1 MGAST
6 PGVTVPPK
14 ISSSAEGQVILSGT
28 TQSAGRVDVPH
39 RNASSLIGQEI
50 FKGPASQSLGQ
61 VVGSLSSSAKQ
72 NFPVQPVFPFQDSR
86 GSGGSGARGSVADNA
101 PTFGPS
107 PGRLAPASPQAEA
120 GVTMISGIPYRW
132 RVVNGNLEISQVVTT
147 PVASP
152 PPGPSSSIPQVASGM
167 VHTAERPEVL
177 GKHVM
182 SLPTL
187 SEYSVSNPT
196 ALGDWLAIVKPT
208 LSSLTDSGHVWWEYT
223 FERASRAYT
232 KWLSVSP
239 LERLGIQEELE
250 MYGTHMPQHILLEQR
265 ASILLLQ
272 AIPEGVKT
280 DIVATRRMSPCQILL
295 KLLTAY
301 QPGGAHERGSMLH
314 YLVSP
319 TSATSVQEAIKGVRQ
334 WIQWRSRLK
343 ELRAAEP
350 DATLLIKGLD
360 TLVSTVLSKHPTV
373 LFRVATFRE
382 RKGLDYSPTSL
393 TAGEL
398 AFFLQAELE
407 LLLHSTGEDD
417 GDATKKAKLKKAAA
431 RAAATTTTPTTTSTS
446 TTSEASGAG
455 ATDQPGKGKGKPK
468 GSESA
473 SGGKSPC
480 WGFHLD
486 KSCQFGDRCKFSH
499 SPITKE
505 QMEKLV
511 TAKAKAKAKATA
523 KSATASEEA
532 STHTGNSGA
541 GDVASSSAA
550 TDNSRVMAEALDILK
565 SLKLQQGTGANSG
578 GVSAKTLVVDEAIV
592 GRNFGL
598 LDTCASHAIRTLR
611 AGEPVPTDSVE
622 VALAT
627 GCTRMLISSVGTLVT
642 RETVCPVVPLHLA
655 HSHLHVDFD
664 VIDGRCTVVHPQKGD
679 LEAQVLDGRIVIDR
693 QVALDMIADLETAVE
708 HAAARGAAAGGG
720 SGSSS
725 DDLPEGTAASKAIAG
740 SGEDVV
746 CGFLNVARVD
756 GDHDGTQGVGL
767 LDSGASHPL
776 RSLRPGEPLPTR
788 RVTVALALGKKEM
801 MLTDGGVLVTSE
813 RVDPLVPIGKAS
825 QLVGLQVRWRKGK
838 CTATHPKLGPLE
850 VETVNGCPCIAE
862 AVALRIIEEMEQ
874 KGVTHMLQSV
884 RALQGCPSAD
894 TEHSVR
900 ECLRGAVRS
909 GNQDDFIQAC
919 WRWLRWYYPD
929 VPESMLVDLLPAS
942 GVGELFYNRH
952 KRRRLKKTKRVI
964 VHLHS
969 GGPRLHLP
977 SGCGEVLEVD
987 FRTDLHS
994 SSVWT
999 YIMSLAVEGKVV
1011 AVVGGPPCETVS
1023 QSRGVEDGGPPVLR
1037 GRFDEGRFWKD
1048 GLNYS
1053 NEDLAKKHGVLFL
1066 KVLFLFETAVQ
1077 ARKALSLEPSSSDH
1091 AGVFF
1096 ALENPQDPEL
1106 VGQKFSQIGC
1116 SVMCREDVAE
1126 TSHSSL
1132 ASPTFFAW
1140 PEVRSFRTRYNLLA
1154 AHCDQGALGHY
1165 LVKPTTVLTSDFQL
1179 WESLEQ
1185 VQVRVPWVVSVP
1197 KEADHRLAI
1206 SKSCSL
1212 WASGLTTRIKRCLRA
1227 WLAHSSF
1234 AEHQAVSEERA
1245 VHLAKLTAEEAEYRD
1260 HCLRGHIPFRKD
1272 CEVCVRAA
1280 GKDRRHL
1287 RQKYGSAYTL
1297 SLDLGGPWQEAK
1309 DLYQT
1314 QRHVLIGA
1322 YQFPLLDKP
1331 ATEEGFPIPDDEV
1344 EVHEEGDDADDVSL
1358 EPEEG
1363 DVVIPDAH
1371 AEASEAEVKKV
1382 IESEEAWRALKDH
1395 ATKPVRMIN
1404 FMVAEPLKSKHKSE
1418 VLAATQRIMV
1428 RLQHQGYPVVRI
1440 HTDRGGEFVNQ
1451 AFRTFCEARQIYRTT
1466 GDPGSPQ
1473 TNGRSEATVG
1483 VFKKGVRALLKQAN
1497 LDSSYWARAAV
1508 HWSALRWRWAEQ
1520 QLGLKP
1526 RDVLPFGAR
1535 VQVRRRAW
1543 ELRDP
1548 SGSKKGRQ
1556 WLDRTQP
1563 ALLLGPCAE
1572 VSGGYIVE
1580 ARGAKDDPDKLVMF
1594 PTTVVYD
1601 KVEHKSSVPEC
1612 DVEFGEELPEPP
1624 KCRMRFKR
1632 AARTMLVPGET
1643 DAEVLPAL
1651 RHFIPD
1657 GSLRSLCCTN
1667 RGEGPVSCEVLQ
1679 EDLEADIPSDDSPR
1693 ACIAKTG
1700 YNEHIVKGEELAR
1713 EWLEQ
1718 KKFSP
1723 QQCLEHSVQDKVFV
1737 ENAVG
1742 DVEGDESSVSD
1753 IDAGHLRAQ
1762 HASLRRL
1769 IADQEQYLIAEVS
1782 LPEVF
1787 EGSATSEWLRRSREI
1802 ERQLEQS
1809 LQHAGSLLRLQ
1820 QEAIAQEA
1828 GDNEE
1833 FLQTRTIPTATAMQE
1848 LENWRESLSDEVNN
1862 LITELHVVERTTEQ
1876 QLAEMLKLPDAPI
1889 LEYVPSLVVFTRKQG
1904 SGRRRARI
1912 CACGNY
1918 LSGSPSVQQQGP
1930 KMLRRQGLYAPGLDS
1945 TTFRCQVRQAAEE
1958 EWLLAGL
1965 DISKAFLTAP
1975 MSQVQRQGRLII
1987 VQPPK
1992 AAVKLGLCSPSE
2004 RWLVRKALYGLAES
2018 PAAWVEWRDTRL
2030 LQMRWQT
2037 GGLDMRFK
2045 KSEVDPSLYL
2055 IIATDAEGNETVKGS
2070 LGLYV
2075 DDFLLAGSM
2084 STIVD
2089 AIQQIRKEWKTSEP
2103 EFCGRGHDDKPLKFL
2118 GIQIFWD
2125 DGAYYLNQE
2134 DFVRDLLQRRGFTA
2148 DAGGIGGV
2156 GPMSKETPPEEPE
2169 EVSVEAL
2176 RKAQT
2181 AVGELLWLALKS
2193 RPDLAFCTSQL
2204 SVWCTRYP
2212 RFVVRKAD
2220 EVFHYLSRTV
2230 NLGLKYSKVDP
2241 MSLGGDSQLRFK
2253 RSVTV
2258 LEAYTD
2264 ASFAAGCESE
2274 ETAKSHSGAVVV
2286 WADSPV
2292 MWMTQR
2298 QTTVALSTAEAE
2310 LNAALEGTTMLQS
2323 VAPIVSVLLGINED
2337 GLSKALYID
2346 SVSACSI
2353 ISVVAGSWRTRHLR
2367 IRAAGLRSLLNSG
2380 YLVVAHLKGEH
2391 MLADML
2397 TKLMNGAIFV
2407 NLKQMWQM
2415 ATAPSTHVV
2424 SQARRAAAAA
2434 VAILVATT
2442 LQGYELAQATS
2453 STSLTTMSSTTRW
2466 FDRTDIGFLP
2476 VFVFVILAVYSAF
2489 SRVFQRGLIRS

>member
-1 MGAST
+1 MVPKGAQQFHNRLQAPTTSIPSDVDVQRPLESSAVILEGKEYYRDALGTIWNFTAAGEWEWVDENRIPVGAVIFNMAELEEGSFARDRALAAHEVVGAST
-6 PGVTVPPK
+6 PGLMVPPK
-14 ISSSAEGQVILSGT
+14 ISSSVEGQGILSGAIP
-28 TQSAGRVDVPH
+28 SAARVDVPH
-39 RNASSLIGQEI
+39 RNASSSIGPEV
-50 FKGPASQSLGQ
+50 FEGPGILGVRVG
-61 VVGSLSSSAKQ
+61 VVLGVRLRTMLQPLVNHPDVLLLQLRCLGITHPVKQ
-72 NFPVQPVFPFQDSR
+72 
-86 GSGGSGARGSVADNA
+86 
-101 PTFGPS
+101 
-107 PGRLAPASPQAEA
+107 RL
-120 GVTMISGIPYRW
+120 
-132 RVVNGNLEISQVVTT
+132 
-147 PVASP
+147 
-152 PPGPSSSIPQVASGM
+152 GPSSSIPQVASGM
-167 VHTAERPEVL
+167 GHTVERPEVL
-177 GKHVM
+177 GKRVM

-187 SEYSVSNPT
+187 SEYSASNPT

-208 LSSLTDSGHVWWEYT
+208 LSSLTDSGHVWWDYT
-223 FERASRAYT
+223 FDRASRAYT

-239 LERLGIQEELE
+239 LERLGIQAELE

-272 AIPEGVKT
+272 AIPEVVKT
-280 DIVATRRMSPCQILL
+280 DIVATRRMSPSQHNVALSGVTYL
-295 KLLTAY
+295 GYFSA
-301 QPGGAHERGSMLH
+301 GGDQGS
-314 YLVSP
+314 
-319 TSATSVQEAIKGVRQ
+319 Q
-334 WIQWRSRLK
+334 
-343 ELRAAEP
+343 
-350 DATLLIKGLD
+350 
-360 TLVSTVLSKHPTV
+360 TV
-373 LFRVATFRE
+373 
-382 RKGLDYSPTSL
+382 
-393 TAGEL
+393 
-398 AFFLQAELE
+398 
-407 LLLHSTGEDD
+407 
-417 GDATKKAKLKKAAA
+417 
-431 RAAATTTTPTTTSTS
+431 
-446 TTSEASGAG
+446 GA
-455 ATDQPGKGKGKPK
+455 
-468 GSESA
+468 
-473 SGGKSPC
+473 
-480 WGFHLD
+480 
-486 KSCQFGDRCKFSH
+486 
-499 SPITKE
+499 
-505 QMEKLV
+505 M
-511 TAKAKAKAKATA
+511 
-523 KSATASEEA
+523 
-532 STHTGNSGA
+532 
-541 GDVASSSAA
+541 
-550 TDNSRVMAEALDILK
+550 
-565 SLKLQQGTGANSG
+565 
-578 GVSAKTLVVDEAIV
+578 EAIV
-592 GRNFGL
+592 GQNLGL

-627 GCTRMLISSVGTLVT
+627 GCAHMLINSVGTLVT
-642 RETVCPVVPLHLA
+642 RETVCPVVPFHLA

-679 LEAQVLDGRIVIDR
+679 LKAQVLDGRIVIDR
-693 QVALDMIADLETAVE
+693 QVALDMIADLETALGD
-708 HAAARGAAAGGG
+708 AAARGG
-720 SGSSS
+720 SGSSIGS
-725 DDLPEGTAASKAIAG
+725 SIDDLLQGTAASKAIAG
-740 SGEDVV
+740 SEEDVV
-746 CGFLNVARVD
+746 SGFLNVARVD
-756 GDHDGTQGVGL
+756 GVHGRTQGVGL

-776 RSLRPGEPLPTR
+776 RSLRPGEPLPTK

-801 MLTDGGVLVTSE
+801 MLTDGGTLVTSE

-825 QLVGLQVRWRKGK
+825 ELVGLQVRWRKGK

-862 AVALRIIEEMEQ
+862 AVALRIIDEMEQ
-874 KGVTHMLQSV
+874 KGVAHMLQSV

-900 ECLRGAVRS
+900 ECLHGAMRS

-942 GVGELFYNRH
+942 GVGELLYNRH
-952 KRRRLKKTKRVI
+952 KRRRLKKTRRVI

-977 SGCGEVLEVD
+977 SSCGEVLEVD

-999 YIMSLAVEGKVV
+999 YILSLAIEGKVV
-1011 AVVGGPPCETVS
+1011 AVVGGPPCETVA
-1023 QSRGVEDGGPPVLR
+1023 QFRGVEDGGPPVLR
-1037 GRFDEGRFWKD
+1037 GRCDEGRFWKD
-1048 GLNYS
+1048 GLSYS
-1053 NEDLAKKHGVLFL
+1053 SEELAKKDGLLFL

-1077 ARKALSLEPSSSDH
+1077 ARQALSLEQSSSVH

-1096 ALENPQDPEL
+1096 ALESPQDPEL

-1126 TSHSSL
+1126 EGQPSL

-1165 LVKPTTVLTSDFQL
+1165 MVKPTTVLTSDFQL

-1185 VQVRVPWVVSVP
+1185 VHVRVPWVVSVP
-1197 KEADHRLAI
+1197 EEASQRLAM
-1206 SKSCSL
+1206 SRSWSL
-1212 WASGLTTRIKRCLRA
+1212 WAPGLTARIKRCLRA

-1234 AEHQAVSEERA
+1234 VEHQAVSEERA
-1245 VHLAKLTAEEAEYRD
+1245 VHLAKLTAEESEYRD

-1314 QRHVLIGA
+1314 QRHVLIGT

-1331 ATEEGFPIPDDEV
+1331 ATEEGFPIPDDV
-1344 EVHEEGDDADDVSL
+1344 VGAHEEGDGADDVSL
-1358 EPEEG
+1358 EPEDG
-1363 DVVIPDAH
+1363 DIVTPDERL
-1371 AEASEAEVKKV
+1371 EASEVEVKKV

-1404 FMVAEPLKSKHKSE
+1404 FMIAEPLKSKKHRSE
-1418 VLAATQRIMV
+1418 VLAATQRILV
-1428 RLQHQGYPVVRI
+1428 KLQHQGYPVLRL

-1451 AFRTFCEARQIYRTT
+1451 SFRTFCEARQIFRTT

-1473 TNGRSEATVG
+1473 SNGRSEATVG

-1508 HWSALRWRWAEQ
+1508 HWSALRRRGAEQ

-1526 RDVLPFGAR
+1526 RDILPFGAR
-1535 VQVRRRAW
+1535 VHVRRRAW

-1563 ALLLGPCAE
+1563 ALLLGPCTE

-1612 DVEFGEELPEPP
+1612 DAEFTEELPAPP
-1624 KCRMRFKR
+1624 KHRMRFKGV
-1632 AARTMLVPGET
+1632 ARTMRVPGET

-1651 RHFIPD
+1651 RRFIPD

-1667 RGEGPVSCEVLQ
+1667 RGEGPVACEVLQ
-1679 EDLEADIPSDDSPR
+1679 EDLEVEIPSGDSPR
-1693 ACIAKTG
+1693 ACIAKPCYTDD
-1700 YNEHIVKGEELAR
+1700 IAKSEELAR

-1723 QQCLEHSVQDKVFV
+1723 QECLELLESVGLDFRANRRGDIHCNEDRIQAVTLGQYVRGHMCGVTNAAKHRPMFVKYLVSFVREHNPDVVFSAV
-1737 ENAVG
+1737 YLSCNTAVG
-1742 DVEGDESSVSD
+1742 VHIEIVTTITRATMSSV
-1753 IDAGHLRAQ
+1753 LL
-1762 HASLRRL
+1762 ASLRVENCGCKMMVSLGRINLQWHMVLNRGAAPDGLSQHSRLEEVINFVMWIGVFSWTSAFQCAL

-1787 EGSATSEWLRRSREI
+1787 EGSATSEWLQHSREI

-1809 LQHAGSLLRLQ
+1809 LQHAGSLLKMQ
-1820 QEAIAQEA
+1820 QETIAQEA

-1833 FLQTRTIPTATAMQE
+1833 FLQTRTIPTTTAMQE
-1848 LENWRESLSDEVNN
+1848 LEDWREALSDEVNN
-1862 LITELHVVERTTEQ
+1862 LITELQVVERTTEQ
-1876 QLAEMLKLPDAPI
+1876 QLAEMA
-1889 LEYVPSLVVFTRKQG
+1889 
-1904 SGRRRARI
+1904 
-1912 CACGNY
+1912 
-1918 LSGSPSVQQQGP
+1918 
-1930 KMLRRQGLYAPGLDS
+1930 
-1945 TTFRCQVRQAAEE
+1945 CQVRQAAEE
-1958 EWLLAGL
+1958 EWFLAGL

-1992 AAVKLGLCSPSE
+1992 AAVKLGLASPSE
-2004 RWLVRKALYGLAES
+2004 RWVVRKALYGLAES

-2037 GGLDMRFK
+2037 DGLDMRFK

-2055 IIATDAEGNETVKGS
+2055 LIATDSDGKESVKGT

-2084 STIVD
+2084 SIITD
-2089 AIQQIRKEWKTSEP
+2089 AIQQIRAEWKTSEP

-2118 GIQIFWD
+2118 GIQIFWN

-2134 DFVRDLLQRRGFTA
+2134 DFVRDLLQRRGFKA
-2148 DAGGIGGV
+2148 DAGGIGGA
-2156 GPMSKETPPEEPE
+2156 GPMSKEAPPDEPE

-2176 RKAQT
+2176 RKAQA

-2193 RPDLAFCTSQL
+2193 RADLAFCTSQL

-2212 RFVVRKAD
+2212 SFVARKAD

-2230 NLGLKYSKVDP
+2230 TLGLKYSKVDP

-2264 ASFAAGCESE
+2264 ASFAAGCEGE
-2274 ETAKSHSGAVVV
+2274 ETARSHSGAVVV

-2298 QTTVALSTAEAE
+2298 QTTIVLSTAEAE
-2310 LNAALEGTTMLQS
+2310 LNAAQEGTTMLQS
-2323 VAPIVSVLLGINED
+2323 VAPIVSMLLGINED

-2353 ISVVAGSWRTRHLR
+2353 ISVVAGAWRTRHLR

-2415 ATAPSTHVV
+2415 TTAPSTHLV
-2424 SQARRAAAAA
+2424 SDAARAAAAA
-2434 VAILVATT
+2434 VAILVATM
-2442 LQGYELAQATS
+2442 LQGYELVQATS
-2453 STSLTTMSSTTRW
+2453 STSSMTTSSTTRW
-2466 FDRTDIGFLP
+2466 FDRADIGFLLVL
-2476 VFVFVILAVYSAF
+2476 VFVMVAVHKVVSA
-2489 SRVFQRGLIRS
+2489 VFRSGMIRSWW

>member
-1 MGAST
+1 MQRVEERSFGSIHSGKSVETVSLGKFVPQHPPGLQAPTTSIPSDVDVQRPLESSAVILEGKEYYRDALGTIWNFTAAGEWEWVDENRIPVGAVIFNMAELEEGSFARDRALAAHEVVGAST
-6 PGVTVPPK
+6 PGLMVPPK
-14 ISSSAEGQVILSGT
+14 ISSSVEGQGILSGAIP
-28 TQSAGRVDVPH
+28 SAARVDVPH
-39 RNASSLIGQEI
+39 RS
-50 FKGPASQSLGQ
+50 
-61 VVGSLSSSAKQ
+61 VVFYSAGGEW
-72 NFPVQPVFPFQDSR
+72 DGAYRGASR
-86 GSGGSGARGSVADNA
+86 G
-101 PTFGPS
+101 P
-107 PGRLAPASPQAEA
+107 
-120 GVTMISGIPYRW
+120 
-132 RVVNGNLEISQVVTT
+132 
-147 PVASP
+147 
-152 PPGPSSSIPQVASGM
+152 
-167 VHTAERPEVL
+167 
-177 GKHVM
+177 
-182 SLPTL
+182 
-187 SEYSVSNPT
+187 
-196 ALGDWLAIVKPT
+196 
-208 LSSLTDSGHVWWEYT
+208 
-223 FERASRAYT
+223 
-232 KWLSVSP
+232 
-239 LERLGIQEELE
+239 
-250 MYGTHMPQHILLEQR
+250 
-265 ASILLLQ
+265 
-272 AIPEGVKT
+272 
-280 DIVATRRMSPCQILL
+280 
-295 KLLTAY
+295 
-301 QPGGAHERGSMLH
+301 
-314 YLVSP
+314 
-319 TSATSVQEAIKGVRQ
+319 
-334 WIQWRSRLK
+334 
-343 ELRAAEP
+343 
-350 DATLLIKGLD
+350 
-360 TLVSTVLSKHPTV
+360 
-373 LFRVATFRE
+373 
-382 RKGLDYSPTSL
+382 
-393 TAGEL
+393 
-398 AFFLQAELE
+398 
-407 LLLHSTGEDD
+407 
-417 GDATKKAKLKKAAA
+417 
-431 RAAATTTTPTTTSTS
+431 
-446 TTSEASGAG
+446 
-455 ATDQPGKGKGKPK
+455 
-468 GSESA
+468 
-473 SGGKSPC
+473 GGKSPC

-486 KSCQFGDRCKFSH
+486 KSCQFG
-499 SPITKE
+499 
-505 QMEKLV
+505 
-511 TAKAKAKAKATA
+511 
-523 KSATASEEA
+523 
-532 STHTGNSGA
+532 
-541 GDVASSSAA
+541 
-550 TDNSRVMAEALDILK
+550 
-565 SLKLQQGTGANSG
+565 
-578 GVSAKTLVVDEAIV
+578 AIV
-592 GRNFGL
+592 GQNLGL

-627 GCTRMLISSVGTLVT
+627 GCAHMLINSVGTLVT
-642 RETVCPVVPLHLA
+642 RETVCPVVPFHLA

-679 LEAQVLDGRIVIDR
+679 LKAQVLDGRIVIDR
-693 QVALDMIADLETAVE
+693 QVALDMIADLETALGD
-708 HAAARGAAAGGG
+708 AAARGG
-720 SGSSS
+720 SGSSI
-725 DDLPEGTAASKAIAG
+725 DDLLQGTAASKAIAG
-740 SGEDVV
+740 SEEDVV
-746 CGFLNVARVD
+746 SGFLNVARVD
-756 GDHDGTQGVGL
+756 GVHDRTQGVGL

-776 RSLRPGEPLPTR
+776 RSLRPGEPLPTK

-801 MLTDGGVLVTSE
+801 MLTDGGTLVTSE

-825 QLVGLQVRWRKGK
+825 ELVGLQVRWRKGK
-838 CTATHPKLGPLE
+838 CTATHPILGPLE

-862 AVALRIIEEMEQ
+862 AVALRIIDEMEQ
-874 KGVTHMLQSV
+874 KGVAHMLQSV

-900 ECLRGAVRS
+900 ECLHGAMRS

-942 GVGELFYNRH
+942 GVGELLYNRH
-952 KRRRLKKTKRVI
+952 KRRRLKKTRRVI

-977 SGCGEVLEVD
+977 SSCGEVLEVD

-999 YIMSLAVEGKVV
+999 YILSLAIEGKVV
-1011 AVVGGPPCETVS
+1011 AVVGGPPCETVA
-1023 QSRGVEDGGPPVLR
+1023 QFRGVEDGGPPVLR
-1037 GRFDEGRFWKD
+1037 GRCDEGRFWKD
-1048 GLNYS
+1048 GLSYS
-1053 NEDLAKKHGVLFL
+1053 SEELAKKDGLLFL

-1077 ARKALSLEPSSSDH
+1077 ARKALSLEQSSSVH

-1096 ALENPQDPEL
+1096 ALESPQDPEL

-1126 TSHSSL
+1126 EGQPSL

-1165 LVKPTTVLTSDFQL
+1165 MVKPTTVLTSDFQL

-1185 VQVRVPWVVSVP
+1185 VHVRVPWVVSVP
-1197 KEADHRLAI
+1197 EEASQRLAM
-1206 SKSCSL
+1206 SRSWSL
-1212 WASGLTTRIKRCLRA
+1212 WAPGLTTRIKRCLRA

-1234 AEHQAVSEERA
+1234 VEHQAVSEERA
-1245 VHLAKLTAEEAEYRD
+1245 VHLAKLTAEESEYRD

-1314 QRHVLIGA
+1314 QRHVLIGT

-1331 ATEEGFPIPDDEV
+1331 ATEEGFPIPDDV
-1344 EVHEEGDDADDVSL
+1344 VGAHEEGDGADDVSL
-1358 EPEEG
+1358 EPEDG
-1363 DVVIPDAH
+1363 DIVTPDERL
-1371 AEASEAEVKKV
+1371 EASEVEVKKV

-1404 FMVAEPLKSKHKSE
+1404 FMIAEPLKSKHRSE
-1418 VLAATQRIMV
+1418 VLAATQRILV
-1428 RLQHQGYPVVRI
+1428 KLQHQGYPVLRL

-1451 AFRTFCEARQIYRTT
+1451 SFRTFCEARQIFRTT

-1473 TNGRSEATVG
+1473 SNGRSEATVG

-1526 RDVLPFGAR
+1526 RDILPFGAR
-1535 VQVRRRAW
+1535 VHVRRRAW

-1563 ALLLGPCAE
+1563 ALLLGPCTE

-1612 DVEFGEELPEPP
+1612 DAEFTEELPAPP
-1624 KCRMRFKR
+1624 KHRMRFKGV
-1632 AARTMLVPGET
+1632 ARTMRVPRET

-1651 RHFIPD
+1651 RRFIPD

-1667 RGEGPVSCEVLQ
+1667 RGEGPVACEVLQ
-1679 EDLEADIPSDDSPR
+1679 EDLEVEIPSGDSPR
-1693 ACIAKTG
+1693 ACIAKPCYTDD
-1700 YNEHIVKGEELAR
+1700 IAKSEELAR

-1723 QQCLEHSVQDKVFV
+1723 QECLELLESVGLDFRANRRGDIHCNEDRIQAVTLGQYVRGHMCGVTNAAKHRPMFVKYLVSFVREHNPDVVFSSVYLSCNTAVGVHRDRHNDYSCNNVICALGEFTGGELWVQDDGISREDQSAVERKYGDRSLVGKTVDIKNQFFSFSPQQAHGPQPWSGTRWTITAFTPRGSDQLCDVDRSFLLDIGFPMRASSSSDCRQTEHLVQDKVFV
-1737 ENAVG
+1737 ENAFG
-1742 DVEGDESSVSD
+1742 DVGGDENSVSD
-1753 IDAGHLRAQ
+1753 VDIGHLRSQ

-1787 EGSATSEWLRRSREI
+1787 EGSATSEWLQHSREI

-1809 LQHAGSLLRLQ
+1809 LQHAGSLLKMQ
-1820 QEAIAQEA
+1820 QETIAQEA

-1833 FLQTRTIPTATAMQE
+1833 FLQTRTIPTTTAMQE
-1848 LENWRESLSDEVNN
+1848 LEDWREALSDEVNN
-1862 LITELHVVERTTEQ
+1862 LITELQVVERTTEQ
-1876 QLAEMLKLPDAPI
+1876 QLAEMA
-1889 LEYVPSLVVFTRKQG
+1889 
-1904 SGRRRARI
+1904 
-1912 CACGNY
+1912 
-1918 LSGSPSVQQQGP
+1918 
-1930 KMLRRQGLYAPGLDS
+1930 
-1945 TTFRCQVRQAAEE
+1945 CQVRQAAEE
-1958 EWLLAGL
+1958 EWFLAGL

-1992 AAVKLGLCSPSE
+1992 AAVKLGLASPSE
-2004 RWLVRKALYGLAES
+2004 RWVVRKALYGLAES

-2037 GGLDMRFK
+2037 DGLDMRFK

-2055 IIATDAEGNETVKGS
+2055 LIATDSDGKESVKGT

-2084 STIVD
+2084 SIITD
-2089 AIQQIRKEWKTSEP
+2089 AIQQIRAEWKTSEP

-2118 GIQIFWD
+2118 GIQIFWN

-2134 DFVRDLLQRRGFTA
+2134 DFVRDLLQRRGFKA
-2148 DAGGIGGV
+2148 DAGGIGGA
-2156 GPMSKETPPEEPE
+2156 GPMSKEAPPDEPE

-2176 RKAQT
+2176 RKAQA

-2193 RPDLAFCTSQL
+2193 RADLAFCTSQL

-2212 RFVVRKAD
+2212 RFVARKAD

-2230 NLGLKYSKVDP
+2230 TLGLKYSKVDP

-2264 ASFAAGCESE
+2264 ASFAAGCEGE
-2274 ETAKSHSGAVVV
+2274 ETARSHSGAVVV

-2298 QTTVALSTAEAE
+2298 QTTIALSTAEAE

-2323 VAPIVSVLLGINED
+2323 VAPIVSMLLGINED

-2353 ISVVAGSWRTRHLR
+2353 ISLVAGAWRTRHLR

-2415 ATAPSTHVV
+2415 TTAPTTHLV
-2424 SQARRAAAAA
+2424 SDAARAAAAA
-2434 VAILVATT
+2434 VAILVATM
-2442 LQGYELAQATS
+2442 LQGYELVQATS
-2453 STSLTTMSSTTRW
+2453 STSSMTTSSTTRW
-2466 FDRTDIGFLP
+2466 FDRADIGFLLVL
-2476 VFVFVILAVYSAF
+2476 VFVMVAVHKVVSA
-2489 SRVFQRGLIRS
+2489 VFRSGMIRSWW